1 MGWIWVLFLVFSV
14 LGNILDK
21 LAKEQKSSGP
31 VKPDKDGD
39 QPLPPDKPFS
49 SPFPFPPFVMD
60 ELEGERRSTETLPK
74 VKPDLTPSTPPSKE
88 KTAPTDRPRHLQEQK
103 SLMTEE
109 EWDRLFGQL
118 DGFDGEDIRVS
129 SFTDGDEVEDLEDPD
144 GWEIGAPLL
153 YDALVLAHVL
163 PRPDFRTVPWRRR
176 L

>member
-74 VKPDLTPSTPPSKE
+74 VKPDLTPLSEGKIVPAKLTGHP
-88 KTAPTDRPRHLQEQK
+88 QEQGG
-103 SLMTEE
+103 LMADE
-109 EWDRLFGQL
+109 EWERLFDQQ
-118 DGFDGEDIRVS
+118 DEFDEEDLR
-129 SFTDGDEVEDLEDPD
+129 TAYYMDADEVEKLEDPN
-144 GWEIGAPLL
+144 GREIGPRLL
-153 YDALVLAHVL
+153 YDALILAHAL

-176 L
+176 P